1 MKKFTR
7 ICLAGFFAGVV
18 CLLLSGILPLAE
30 FPAQLLFGF
39 GIALMILGFS
49 NLVSQF
55 VVSKTETEETVK
67 VKRVEENDERNIRIR
82 ERAGFRTSQ
91 VILGVLFVHKTVG
104 YKVPDEECDLDY
116 CVDGNINMKINA
128 ALSNSLGFGGHN
140 ATICFKSVD

>member
-7 ICLAGFFAGVV
+7 ICLAGFFAGAV

-49 NLVSQF
+49 NLLSQLI
-55 VVSKTETEETVK
+55 VSKTETEETMK

-82 ERAGFRTSQ
+82 ERAGWRTSQ
-91 VILGVLFVHKTVG
+91 VILGVLCVCALTSAFANFELYVTLLFVGLILLHGILLVG
-104 YKVPDEECDLDY
+104 FSIYYEKR
-116 CVDGNINMKINA
+116 
-128 ALSNSLGFGGHN
+128 F
-140 ATICFKSVD
+140 

>member
-7 ICLAGFFAGVV
+7 ICLAGFFAGAV

-49 NLVSQF
+49 NLLSQLI
-55 VVSKTETEETVK
+55 VSKTETEETVK

-82 ERAGFRTSQ
+82 ERAGWRTSQ
-91 VILGVLFVHKTVG
+91 VILGVLCICALTSAFANFELYVTLIFAGLILLHGILLVG
-104 YKVPDEECDLDY
+104 FSIYYEKR
-116 CVDGNINMKINA
+116 
-128 ALSNSLGFGGHN
+128 F
-140 ATICFKSVD
+140 

>member
-7 ICLAGFFAGVV
+7 ICLAGFFAGAV

-49 NLVSQF
+49 NLLSQLI
-55 VVSKTETEETVK
+55 VSKTETEETVK

-91 VILGVLFVHKTVG
+91 IILGALCICALTSAFANFELYVTLIFAGLILLHGILLVG
-104 YKVPDEECDLDY
+104 FSIYYEKR
-116 CVDGNINMKINA
+116 
-128 ALSNSLGFGGHN
+128 F
-140 ATICFKSVD
+140 

>member
-7 ICLAGFFAGVV
+7 ICLAGFFAGAV

-49 NLVSQF
+49 NLLSQLI
-55 VVSKTETEETVK
+55 VSKTETEETMK

-91 VILGVLFVHKTVG
+91 IILGALCICALTSAFANFELYVTLIFVGLILLHGILLVG
-104 YKVPDEECDLDY
+104 FSIYYEKR
-116 CVDGNINMKINA
+116 
-128 ALSNSLGFGGHN
+128 F
-140 ATICFKSVD
+140 

>member
-7 ICLAGFFAGVV
+7 ICLAGFFSGAV

-39 GIALMILGFS
+39 GFALIILGFS
-49 NLVSQF
+49 NLLSQF

-67 VKRVEENDERNIRIR
+67 VKRVEENDERNIHIR

-91 VILGVLFVHKTVG
+91 VTLGVLCVCALTSAFANFELYVTLLFVGLILLHGILLVG
-104 YKVPDEECDLDY
+104 FSIYYEKR
-116 CVDGNINMKINA
+116 
-128 ALSNSLGFGGHN
+128 F
-140 ATICFKSVD
+140 

>member
-1 MKKFTR
+1 MKKITR
-7 ICLAGFFAGVV
+7 ICLAGFFAGAV

-39 GIALMILGFS
+39 GFALIILGFS
-49 NLVSQF
+49 NLLSQF

-91 VILGVLFVHKTVG
+91 IILGALCICALTSAFANFELYVTLIFVGLILLHGILLVG
-104 YKVPDEECDLDY
+104 FSIYYEKR
-116 CVDGNINMKINA
+116 
-128 ALSNSLGFGGHN
+128 F
-140 ATICFKSVD
+140 

>member
-7 ICLAGFFAGVV
+7 ICLAGFFAGAV

-49 NLVSQF
+49 NLLSQLI
-55 VVSKTETEETVK
+55 VSKTETEETVK

-91 VILGVLFVHKTVG
+91 IILGALCICALTSAFANFELYVTLIFAGLILLHGILLVG
-104 YKVPDEECDLDY
+104 FQMYYEKR
-116 CVDGNINMKINA
+116 I
-128 ALSNSLGFGGHN
+128 
-140 ATICFKSVD
+140 

>member
-7 ICLAGFFAGVV
+7 ICLAGFFAGAV

-49 NLVSQF
+49 NLLSQLI
-55 VVSKTETEETVK
+55 VSKTETEETVK

-91 VILGVLFVHKTVG
+91 IILGALYICALTSAFANFELYVTLLFVGLILLHGILLVG
-104 YKVPDEECDLDY
+104 FQMYYEKR
-116 CVDGNINMKINA
+116 I
-128 ALSNSLGFGGHN
+128 
-140 ATICFKSVD
+140 

>member
-18 CLLLSGILPLAE
+18 CLILSGILPLAE

-49 NLVSQF
+49 NLLSQLI
-55 VVSKTETEETVK
+55 VSKTETEETVK

-91 VILGVLFVHKTVG
+91 VTLGVLCVCALTSAFANFELYVTLLFAGLILLHGILLVG
-104 YKVPDEECDLDY
+104 FSIYYEKR
-116 CVDGNINMKINA
+116 
-128 ALSNSLGFGGHN
+128 F
-140 ATICFKSVD
+140 

>member
-7 ICLAGFFAGVV
+7 ICLAGFFAGAV
-18 CLLLSGILPLAE
+18 CLILSGILPLAE

-49 NLVSQF
+49 NLLSQLI
-55 VVSKTETEETVK
+55 VSKTETEETVK

-91 VILGVLFVHKTVG
+91 VILGVLCVCALTSAFANFELYVTLIFAGLILLHGILLVG
-104 YKVPDEECDLDY
+104 FSIYYEKR
-116 CVDGNINMKINA
+116 
-128 ALSNSLGFGGHN
+128 F
-140 ATICFKSVD
+140 

>member
-49 NLVSQF
+49 NLLSQLI
-55 VVSKTETEETVK
+55 VSKTETEETVK

-91 VILGVLFVHKTVG
+91 VILGALCICALTSAFANFELYVTLIFVGLILLHGILLVG
-104 YKVPDEECDLDY
+104 FSIYYEKR
-116 CVDGNINMKINA
+116 
-128 ALSNSLGFGGHN
+128 F
-140 ATICFKSVD
+140 

>member
-7 ICLAGFFAGVV
+7 ICLAGFFAGAA

-49 NLVSQF
+49 NLVSQLI
-55 VVSKTETEETVK
+55 VSKTETEETVK

-91 VILGVLFVHKTVG
+91 IILGALCICALTSAFANFELYVTLLFVGLILLHGILLVG
-104 YKVPDEECDLDY
+104 FSIYYEKR
-116 CVDGNINMKINA
+116 
-128 ALSNSLGFGGHN
+128 F
-140 ATICFKSVD
+140 

>member
-49 NLVSQF
+49 NQVSQF
-55 VVSKTETEETVK
+55 VVSKTETEETMK
-67 VKRVEENDERNIRIR
+67 VKRIEENDERNIRIR

-91 VILGVLFVHKTVG
+91 IILGALCICALTSAFANFELYVTLIFAGLILLHGILLVG
-104 YKVPDEECDLDY
+104 FSIYYEKR
-116 CVDGNINMKINA
+116 
-128 ALSNSLGFGGHN
+128 F
-140 ATICFKSVD
+140 

>member
-49 NLVSQF
+49 NLLSQLI
-55 VVSKTETEETVK
+55 VSKTETEETVK

-91 VILGVLFVHKTVG
+91 IILGALCICALTSAFANFELYVTLIFAGLILLHGILSVG
-104 YKVPDEECDLDY
+104 FQMYYGKR
-116 CVDGNINMKINA
+116 I
-128 ALSNSLGFGGHN
+128 
-140 ATICFKSVD
+140 

>member
-7 ICLAGFFAGVV
+7 ICLAGFFAGAV

-55 VVSKTETEETVK
+55 VVSKTETEETMK
-67 VKRVEENDERNIRIR
+67 VKRVEENDERNIRIH

-91 VILGVLFVHKTVG
+91 IILGALCICALTSAFANFELYVTLIFAGLILLHGILLVG
-104 YKVPDEECDLDY
+104 FSIYYEKR
-116 CVDGNINMKINA
+116 
-128 ALSNSLGFGGHN
+128 F
-140 ATICFKSVD
+140 

>member
-7 ICLAGFFAGVV
+7 ICLAGFFAGAV

-49 NLVSQF
+49 NLLSQLI
-55 VVSKTETEETVK
+55 VSKTETEETVK

-91 VILGVLFVHKTVG
+91 IILGALCICALTSAFANFELYVTLIFAGLILLQGILSVG
-104 YKVPDEECDLDY
+104 FQMYYGKR
-116 CVDGNINMKINA
+116 I
-128 ALSNSLGFGGHN
+128 
-140 ATICFKSVD
+140 

>member
-1 MKKFTR
+1 MKKITVL
-7 ICLAGFFAGVV
+7 CLAGFFAGAA

-49 NLVSQF
+49 NLLSQLI
-55 VVSKTETEETVK
+55 VSKTETEETVK

-91 VILGVLFVHKTVG
+91 IILGALCICALTSAFANFELYVTLIFVGLILLQGILSVG
-104 YKVPDEECDLDY
+104 FQMYYGKR
-116 CVDGNINMKINA
+116 I
-128 ALSNSLGFGGHN
+128 
-140 ATICFKSVD
+140 

>member
-7 ICLAGFFAGVV
+7 ICLAGFFAGAV
-18 CLLLSGILPLAE
+18 CLLFSGILPLAE

-49 NLVSQF
+49 NLLSQLI
-55 VVSKTETEETVK
+55 VSKTETEETVK

-91 VILGVLFVHKTVG
+91 IILGALCICALTSAFANFELYVTLIFVGLILLHGILLVG
-104 YKVPDEECDLDY
+104 FQMYYEKR
-116 CVDGNINMKINA
+116 I
-128 ALSNSLGFGGHN
+128 
-140 ATICFKSVD
+140 

>member
-7 ICLAGFFAGVV
+7 ICLAGFFAGAV

-49 NLVSQF
+49 NLLSQLI
-55 VVSKTETEETVK
+55 VSKTETEETVK

-91 VILGVLFVHKTVG
+91 IILGALCICALTSAFANFELYVTLIFVGLILLHGILLVG
-104 YKVPDEECDLDY
+104 FQMYYEKR
-116 CVDGNINMKINA
+116 I
-128 ALSNSLGFGGHN
+128 
-140 ATICFKSVD
+140 

>member
-7 ICLAGFFAGVV
+7 ICLAGFFAGAA
-18 CLLLSGILPLAE
+18 CLILSGILPLAE

-55 VVSKTETEETVK
+55 VVSKTETEETMK

-91 VILGVLFVHKTVG
+91 IILGALCICALTSAFANFELYVTLIFVGLILLHGILLVG
-104 YKVPDEECDLDY
+104 
-116 CVDGNINMKINA
+116 
-128 ALSNSLGFGGHN
+128 LSIYYEKRF
-140 ATICFKSVD
+140 

>member
-49 NLVSQF
+49 NLLSQLI
-55 VVSKTETEETVK
+55 VSKTETEETVK

-91 VILGVLFVHKTVG
+91 IILGALCICALTSAFANFELYVTLIFVGLILLQGILSVG
-104 YKVPDEECDLDY
+104 FQMYYGKR
-116 CVDGNINMKINA
+116 I
-128 ALSNSLGFGGHN
+128 
-140 ATICFKSVD
+140 

>member
-7 ICLAGFFAGVV
+7 ICLAGFFAGAV

-49 NLVSQF
+49 NLLSQLI
-55 VVSKTETEETVK
+55 VSKTETEETVK
-67 VKRVEENDERNIRIR
+67 VKRIEENDERNIRIR

-91 VILGVLFVHKTVG
+91 IILGALCICALTSAFANFELYVTLIFVGLILLHGILLVG
-104 YKVPDEECDLDY
+104 FQMYYEKR
-116 CVDGNINMKINA
+116 I
-128 ALSNSLGFGGHN
+128 
-140 ATICFKSVD
+140 

>member
-7 ICLAGFFAGVV
+7 ICLAGFFAGAV

-39 GIALMILGFS
+39 GFALIILGFS
-49 NLVSQF
+49 NLLSQF
-55 VVSKTETEETVK
+55 VVSKTETEETMK

-91 VILGVLFVHKTVG
+91 IILGALCICALTSAFANFELYVTLIFVGLILLHGILLVG
-104 YKVPDEECDLDY
+104 FSIYYEKR
-116 CVDGNINMKINA
+116 
-128 ALSNSLGFGGHN
+128 F
-140 ATICFKSVD
+140 

>member
-1 MKKFTR
+1 MKKITVL
-7 ICLAGFFAGVV
+7 CLAGFFAGAV

-49 NLVSQF
+49 NLLSQLI
-55 VVSKTETEETVK
+55 VSKTETEETVK

-91 VILGVLFVHKTVG
+91 VILGVLCVCALTSAFANFELYVTLIFVGLILLHGILLVG
-104 YKVPDEECDLDY
+104 
-116 CVDGNINMKINA
+116 
-128 ALSNSLGFGGHN
+128 LSIYYEKRL
-140 ATICFKSVD
+140 